1 MLDFLLHV
9 DERLVAIAN
18 AAGPWSYAVLFAIIF
33 AETGLVV
40 TPFLPGDSLLFAA
53 GALGATGL
61 FRLEVLTPVLL
72 VAAVLG
78 DAVNYSIGARF
89 AHRFLTPNGD
99 AIPGLLGRLVKREH
113 VEQAHAFFL
122 KHGGKAVVLARFV
135 PIVRTFLPFV
145 AGGADMPYRTF
156 AFYNVTG
163 AVAWVG
169 ICVGAGYLFGNI
181 PVVKENFEL
190 VVLGIVGVSVLPIVV
205 ELLKARRRSSAPPAV
220 SR

>member
-1 MLDFLLHV
+1 MIDFLLHV

-18 AAGPWSYAVLFAIIF
+18 AAGPWAYVVLFLIIF

-61 FRLEVLTPVLL
+61 FDLRILTPVLV

-78 DAVNYSIGARF
+78 DAVNYAVGARL
-89 AHRFLTPNGD
+89 AHRFLVPDGERV
-99 AIPGLLGRLVKREH
+99 AGPLGRLVKRQH
-113 VEQAHAFFL
+113 VAQAHDFFVR
-122 KHGGKAVVLARFV
+122 HGGKAVVLARFV

-156 AFYNVTG
+156 AFYNVAG

-190 VVLGIVGVSVLPIVV
+190 VVLGIIGVSVLPIVF
-205 ELLKARRRSSAPPAV
+205 EFLKMRRAAPAG
-220 SR
+220 RA